1 MLEFGVVSHLAA
13 AVVYGVLAGFTAN
26 RYLRRGTDRALFLAA
41 SLTAIWSIGIAAQ
54 NIWGWPDFA
63 LRYLT
68 ELTRN
73 TAWILVLFALIRD
86 ARDNSRM
93 TRRMLLFASGAL
105 LVILTVLI
113 AAVLVGWVL
122 ETDLFSA
129 RAALFAQL
137 AISLLGISI
146 LEQIWRNASAYG
158 RSSIRYIC
166 FGIAGIFV
174 YEFLLYADA
183 LLFNRMSSGLW
194 DARGAVNALLTP
206 LFAVNL
212 INARRQPVQLQ
223 LSRTFVYHAGALIF
237 GGIYLVI
244 VAVGGYYVRLAGGEW
259 GEGLQVVFVAVFVLL
274 FVLLMSSN
282 WFRSRVMMF
291 VSQNFFDYK
300 YDYRDEWL
308 KMTETFSNLNEDPPL
323 PERAIR
329 TLAGLVESQTGALW
343 LRGEEGH
350 FTLQATVG
358 LEPPKH
364 TQIDRD
370 AELVQFFQER
380 EWILDMDEYSMDPVR
395 YNLLEIPDA
404 IMGFN
409 DQWLVIPLY
418 LGREIYGIALVGSPY
433 TRVELNWENFDLM
446 RVVGRQLSNFLA
458 QADAQNRLSR
468 AMQFEAVNKASA
480 FMMHDLKTLIAQ
492 LSLMV
497 SNAPRHRHNPQ
508 FIDDMIATTDH
519 AVNKMSRLVD
529 HIRKPETEERETDMD
544 LAELALRVARQQANH
559 DPEPLY
565 DGPQSGVTV
574 HADPQQL
581 QNVLSHLV
589 QNAQDATPRDG
600 EVSITLKASHD
611 SVVLFIQDTGQGMSE
626 SFVRDSLFRP
636 FESTKGLTG
645 MGIGAYQALEYV
657 KQIGGAMDVTS
668 EPGVGSCFTI
678 RLPLA
683 TSVSSTEPEML
694 QGSR

>member
-13 AVVYGVLAGFTAN
+13 AVVYGVLAGFTAC

-41 SLTAIWSIGIAAQ
+41 SLTALWAIGIAAQ
-54 NIWGWPDFA
+54 EVWGWPDFA
-63 LRYLT
+63 WRYLS

-93 TRRMLLFASGAL
+93 TRRMLLFATGAL
-105 LVILTVLI
+105 VAILTVLMI
-113 AAVLVGWVL
+113 SVLTGWFL
-122 ETDLFSA
+122 ETKLLSG

-137 AISLLGISI
+137 AIALLGISI

-174 YEFLLYADA
+174 YEFLLYTDA

-223 LSRTFVYHAGALIF
+223 LSRTFVYHAGTLIF
-237 GGIYLVI
+237 GGIYLLV

-259 GEGLQVVFVAVFVLL
+259 GEGLQVVFIALFVLL

-291 VSQNFFDYK
+291 VSQNFFNYK

-329 TLAGLVESQTGALW
+329 TLAGLVESHTGALW

-350 FTLQATVG
+350 FSLQATVG
-358 LEPPKH
+358 LEAPKH
-364 TQIDRD
+364 TQIDKD
-370 AELVQFFQER
+370 AELVRFFHER
-380 EWILDMDEYSMDPVR
+380 EWILDMDEYSVDPVR

-404 IMGFN
+404 ILGFS

-418 LGREIYGIALVGSPY
+418 LGRELYGIALIGSPY
-433 TRVELNWENFDLM
+433 TRVELNWENFDLI
-446 RVVGRQLSNFLA
+446 RVIGRQLSNFLA

-480 FMMHDLKTLIAQ
+480 FMVHDLKTLIAQ

-529 HIRKPETEERETDMD
+529 HIRKPETEDRETDLD
-544 LAELALRVARQQANH
+544 LAELAFRVVQQQASH
-559 DPEPLY
+559 DPEPVY
-565 DGPQSGVTV
+565 EGPDSGVMV

-600 EVSITLKASHD
+600 EVSVTLKASND
-611 SVVLFIQDTGQGMSE
+611 AVVLFIQDTGQGMSE

-683 TSVSSTEPEML
+683 QPVAGAEPEML
-694 QGSR
+694 QESR

>member
-13 AVVYGVLAGFTAN
+13 AVVYGVLAGFTAT
-26 RYLRRGTDRALFLAA
+26 RYLRRGTDQALFLAA
-41 SLTAIWSIGIAAQ
+41 TLTAIWAVGIATQ
-54 NIWGWPDFA
+54 TVWGWPDFA

-68 ELTRN
+68 ELMRN
-73 TAWILVLFALIRD
+73 TAWILVLFALVRG
-86 ARDNSRM
+86 ARDNSLK

-105 LVILTVLI
+105 LIILTALI
-113 AAVLVGWVL
+113 ASALAGWFL
-122 ETDLFSA
+122 ETNLLSA

-137 AISLLGISI
+137 AIALLGISL

-158 RSSIRYIC
+158 RSSIHYIC
-166 FGIAGIFV
+166 FGIAGIFI
-174 YEFLLYADA
+174 YEFLLHADA
-183 LLFNRMSSGLW
+183 LLFNRMSTGLW

-223 LSRTFVYHAGALIF
+223 LSRTFVYHAGTLVF
-237 GGIYLVI
+237 GGLYLLI
-244 VAVGGYYVRLAGGEW
+244 IAVSGYYVRLAGGEW
-259 GEGLQVVFVAVFVLL
+259 GEGLQVVFVAIFVLL
-274 FVLLMSSN
+274 FVLLMSSK

-291 VSQNFFDYK
+291 VSHNFFDYK

-308 KMTETFSNLNEDPPL
+308 KMTETFSNLDEDPPL
-323 PERAIR
+323 PERAVR

-343 LRGEEGH
+343 LRGEDDH
-350 FTLQATVG
+350 FALQATVG
-358 LEPPKH
+358 LVPPKH
-364 TQIDRD
+364 TQIDSD
-370 AELVQFFQER
+370 VELVRFFQER
-380 EWILDMDEYSMDPVR
+380 EWILDMDEYNVDPVR

-404 IMGFN
+404 ILGFS
-409 DQWLVIPLY
+409 DQWLIIPLY
-418 LGREIYGIALVGSPY
+418 LGPKLHGVALIGSPY
-433 TRVELNWENFDLM
+433 TRVELNWENFDLI

-480 FMMHDLKTLIAQ
+480 FMVHDLKTLIAQ

-508 FIDDMIATTDH
+508 FIDDMIATTEH

-529 HIRKPETEERETDMD
+529 HIRKPESEERETELD
-544 LAELALRVARQQANH
+544 LAELASRVVQQQAGH
-559 DPEPLY
+559 DPAPFFE
-565 DGPQSGVTV
+565 GPESGMMVQ
-574 HADPQQL
+574 ADPQQL

-600 EVSITLKASHD
+600 EVSITLKASND
-611 SVVLFIQDTGQGMSE
+611 AVVLFIQDTGLGMSE
-626 SFVRDSLFRP
+626 NFIRDSLFRP

-678 RLPLA
+678 RLPL
-683 TSVSSTEPEML
+683 SSPVPGTEPEML